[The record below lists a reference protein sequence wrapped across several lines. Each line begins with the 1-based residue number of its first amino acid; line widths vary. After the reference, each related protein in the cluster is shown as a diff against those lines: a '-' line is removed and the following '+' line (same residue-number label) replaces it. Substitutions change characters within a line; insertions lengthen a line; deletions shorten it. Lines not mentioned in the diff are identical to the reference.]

1 MKKFSTYTIGLGLI
15 LTALTTACSDQSEE
29 LTSVDYDRVFAPF
42 GLEAKVNNNVNV
54 RLSWTPIGG
63 ATSYDIEIFQ
73 DDSLTFAGSP
83 VRTYTE
89 LTNNDIPYDVTNLM
103 GDTKYSARFK
113 THSKDAPE
121 SKWNGIFFKT
131 DPEQLLTEVKEDDLT
146 YSSAQFTWKA
156 DKEVTGIVLTPGDI
170 KHTFSAD
177 ELAACTATI
186 EGLEGNTKYT
196 ARLVNGDKNCG
207 ERTFTTLIDPTTAI
221 LVSEDG
227 KSLQEAIDEATPDLN
242 LILVRAGTYE
252 ITALDVDKD
261 VRIVGERMN
270 NRPVIKGGNIKLNG
284 GSVEMRNIILD
295 GNGTKNHAFDYK
307 EEATYAA
314 LNVENCEIRNFGKGL
329 FYLNTASL
337 VESITFDNCIIHD
350 VVCSGADFMDSRKGA
365 YKSLTFTNNTVYNSC
380 EERDFVRYD
389 NSTKNFLEVE
399 SKINVSNNTLI
410 GISNASS
417 KRIMYVR
424 FAIEEKEGEVVK
436 TTFKHTITFQ
446 NNLVTETKG
455 YFSKQ
460 SQTNSAPTFGN
471 NNYFKAEKAG
481 TIEVTIDGAPKDI
494 AKDEATDLDPKFKDA
509 ANGDFTITNEDLK
522 INKVGD
528 PRWLK

>member
-1 MKKFSTYTIGLGLI
+1 MKKFSKYTIGLGLV
-15 LTALTTACSDQSEE
+15 LTALTTACSDQSDE
-29 LTSVDYDRVFAPF
+29 LTSVEYDRVFAPF
-42 GLEAKVNNNVNV
+42 GLEAKVNNNINV
-54 RLSWTPIGG
+54 RLSWTPIEG

-83 VRTYTE
+83 VRTYTD
-89 LTNNDIPYDVTNLM
+89 LTVDNIPYDVTNLM

-113 THSKDAPE
+113 AHGSDKPE
-121 SKWNGIFFKT
+121 SKWNGIYFKT

-146 YSSAQFTWKA
+146 YSSALFTWKA

-170 KHTFSAD
+170 NHTFTAD
-177 ELAACTATI
+177 ELTACTVTI
-186 EGLEGNTKYT
+186 DGLEGNTKYT
-196 ARLVNGDKNCG
+196 ARLINGEKNCG
-207 ERTFTTLIDPTTAI
+207 ERTFTTLIDPATAI

-227 KSLQEAIDEATPDLN
+227 KTLQEAIDEATPDLN

-252 ITALDVDKD
+252 ISGLDVDKD

-270 NRPVIKGGNIKLNG
+270 NRPTIKGGNFKLNG

-307 EEATYAA
+307 GKATYSA
-314 LNVENCEIRNFGKGL
+314 LSVENCEIKNFDKGL
-329 FYLNTASL
+329 FYLNTESL

-350 VVCSGADFMDSRKGA
+350 VVCNGADFMDSRKGA
-365 YKSLTFTNNTVYNSC
+365 YKTLTFTNNTVYNSC
-380 EERDFVRYD
+380 SDRDFVRYD
-389 NSTKNFLEVE
+389 NTASKFSEIE
-399 SKINVSNNTLI
+399 SQIIVNNNTLV
-410 GISNASS
+410 GIANNSS

-424 FAIEEKEGEVVK
+424 FAIEDKEGDKVIK
-436 TTFKHTITFQ
+436 TTFKHTITFK
-446 NNLVTETKG
+446 NNLVTETIG

-460 SQTNSAPTFGN
+460 SQTNSKPTFGN
-471 NNYFKAEKAG
+471 NNYFKAENAG
-481 TIEVTIDGAPKDI
+481 TIEVTTEGV
-494 AKDEATDLDPKFKDA
+494 AKDVAKDDATTLDPKFKDA

-528 PRWLK
+528 PRWL

>member
-365 YKSLTFTNNTVYNSC
+365 YKSLTFTNNTVYNTC

-389 NSTKNFLEVE
+389 NTAKSFPEVE

-494 AKDEATDLDPKFKDA
+494 AKDETTDFDPKFKDA